1 MIHFAA
7 VWLSSKYRR
16 FYHYGTN
23 PFPIQAVEQRHELGM
38 VELHPSGPD
47 PRPAERGF
55 LEPLGK
61 EADPAAIPPDNLD
74 PVRRSTLILHTNCE
88 ICGSNIPGTR
98 YSAGFCMPVMAAADT
113 VRTRSW

>member
-7 VWLSSKYRR
+7 VWLTSKYRR

-74 PVRRSTLILHTNCE
+74 PVRPLSPEHVKRPLNGSLPASRTSDSRLSGPLRKSTGWLA
-88 ICGSNIPGTR
+88 R
-98 YSAGFCMPVMAAADT
+98 
-113 VRTRSW
+113 

>member
-7 VWLSSKYRR
+7 VWLSSRYRR

-74 PVRRSTLILHTNCE
+74 PVRPLSPEHVKRPAE
-88 ICGSNIPGTR
+88 R
-98 YSAGFCMPVMAAADT
+98 
-113 VRTRSW
+113 VRKPLVFDLSCH